1 METKITVRESA
12 ATAKHF
18 IDIKKYNSGTGMET
32 NITDR
37 ETSATD
43 RHFTDIRKYNSASI
57 IYNDDRSGA
66 TNFNCIFISK
76 ADRFTN
82 LKKFYYKYSHIC
94 KSECVK
100 VTVFPGSRKS
110 NKGRKLY
117 MRTGKSPGSHR
128 NSPGS
133 LRQIPR
139 YVREIPE
146 ISGGFSIV
154 FRCFSGDV
162 REIPEEL
169 RYFSDKFRNI
179 PGLNGGISGSFR
191 QISEEQGILSGLY
204 RDFPESYRVLS
215 EVFIQISRFYRD
227 FPEEYRN
234 RKNFSELYRGLPE

>member
-117 MRTGKSPGSHR
+117 MRTGKSPGFTEI
-128 NSPGS
+128 S
-133 LRQIPR
+133 LRSTGT
-139 YVREIPE
+139 EK
-146 ISGGFSIV
+146 ISPNCTGV
-154 FRCFSGDV
+154 FLSSAGTMFNV
-162 REIPEEL
+162 E
-169 RYFSDKFRNI
+169 YFV
-179 PGLNGGISGSFR
+179 ISS
-191 QISEEQGILSGLY
+191 QM
-204 RDFPESYRVLS
+204 
-215 EVFIQISRFYRD
+215 
-227 FPEEYRN
+227 
-234 RKNFSELYRGLPE
+234 